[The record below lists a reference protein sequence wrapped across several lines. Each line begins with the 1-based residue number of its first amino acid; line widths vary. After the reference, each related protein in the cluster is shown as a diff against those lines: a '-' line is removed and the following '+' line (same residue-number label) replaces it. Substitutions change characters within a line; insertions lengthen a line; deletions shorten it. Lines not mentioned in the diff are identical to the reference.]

1 MRRTL
6 VRHEGLLH
14 PRRGRAHATG
24 NFEFYLDGIG
34 QEIELAKVLKLPQN
48 GDLLNAVDGVVRHV
62 ERKEVR

>member
-1 MRRTL
+1 M
-6 VRHEGLLH
+6 RHEGLLH

-24 NFEFYLDGIG
+24 NLKFYLDGVG
-34 QEIELAKVLKLPQN
+34 QEIELAEMLKLPQN